1 MHITINDQPLPAD
14 FSHLGNLEEVL
25 AEIHA
30 KHLPPGQQLYQVHL
44 NGQFFSERYPRE
56 SRYLGINEIQRL
68 EVRTISDRKMARIIL
83 EEAVGQAEILSQ
95 AIVECARLFRVAP
108 EEEGNR
114 CLAQV
119 LEALRWLLQTG
130 ETGWQVLLPQEQQA
144 QVRAGA
150 GMPRFFQDL
159 QMLLTEMEDIAAE
172 EDYIMLAD
180 LMEYELHPLV
190 EQWRTLILAFARP

>member
-1 MHITINDQPLPAD
+1 MQITLNDRNLPED

-30 KHLPPGQQLYQVHL
+30 HHLPPGQQLYQVHL

-56 SRYLGINEIQRL
+56 SRYLGINEIERL
-68 EVRTISDRKMARIIL
+68 EVKTISDQRMAQVIL
-83 EEAVGQAEILSQ
+83 QEAVGQAEILSQ

-108 EEEGNR
+108 EAEGNR
-114 CLAQV
+114 GLAQV

-130 ETGWQVLLPQEQQA
+130 ESGWQVLAQGRPAQA
-144 QVRAGA
+144 NGLQ
-150 GMPRFFQDL
+150 GMPRFLKDL
-159 QMLLTEMEDIAAE
+159 QVLLTEMEEMARE

-190 EQWRTLILAFARP
+190 EQWRTLITALARS